1 MLTEPISSIEVA
13 LDEPFAGNRPDY
25 TAEFPSGANY
35 YSDDYS
41 NDYYLNDIVWRDLT
55 SGSYLYAGSGVFQAG
70 HEYEV
75 TINLTPESGY
85 LFSGSAAVELNG
97 QSVQADVFEDGAMI
111 VYSFPPAEEPQ
122 PISSVDVVLY
132 VPAAGEEPDYEAW
145 IAGYPCDVEQYTA
158 GNVLNGVAWSDVT
171 GERFYLDP
179 GEDLFEAGH
188 VYQVSVNL
196 VPWNGFK
203 FTSDTKV
210 SVNEEEAELRV
221 TEYGEYYLVYTFP
234 PALEIQPITSVS
246 VTLDAPAVGARP
258 DYTAEFPSG
267 AHYYSNEFA
276 EWGYLNDIIWRDM
289 TDEVD
294 LRPGTDVF
302 LAGHSYQVTVYLT
315 AEYGYTFPS
324 EDEISA
330 ALNGIDVSCNVL
342 FGQLNLSC
350 VFPPLAD
357 VTRGDV
363 NLDGKV
369 DAADLTVLARH
380 VAGISFLTDPQAL
393 SNADVTG
400 EGGISASDLTKL
412 ARFVAHIEDEL

>member
-1 MLTEPISSIEVA
+1 
-13 LDEPFAGNRPDY
+13 
-25 TAEFPSGANY
+25 
-35 YSDDYS
+35 
-41 NDYYLNDIVWRDLT
+41 
-55 SGSYLYAGSGVFQAG
+55 
-70 HEYEV
+70 
-75 TINLTPESGY
+75 
-85 LFSGSAAVELNG
+85 
-97 QSVQADVFEDGAMI
+97 
-111 VYSFPPAEEPQ
+111 
-122 PISSVDVVLY
+122 
-132 VPAAGEEPDYEAW
+132 
-145 IAGYPCDVEQYTA
+145 
-158 GNVLNGVAWSDVT
+158 
-171 GERFYLDP
+171 
-179 GEDLFEAGH
+179 
-188 VYQVSVNL
+188 
-196 VPWNGFK
+196 
-203 FTSDTKV
+203 
-210 SVNEEEAELRV
+210 VNEEEAELRV

-289 TDEVD
+289 TDEVY
-294 LRPGTDVF
+294 LLPGTDVF

-350 VFPPLAD
+350 VVPPLAD

>member
-1 MLTEPISSIEVA
+1 M
-13 LDEPFAGNRPDY
+13 
-25 TAEFPSGANY
+25 
-35 YSDDYS
+35 
-41 NDYYLNDIVWRDLT
+41 
-55 SGSYLYAGSGVFQAG
+55 
-70 HEYEV
+70 
-75 TINLTPESGY
+75 
-85 LFSGSAAVELNG
+85 
-97 QSVQADVFEDGAMI
+97 
-111 VYSFPPAEEPQ
+111 
-122 PISSVDVVLY
+122 
-132 VPAAGEEPDYEAW
+132 
-145 IAGYPCDVEQYTA
+145 
-158 GNVLNGVAWSDVT
+158 AWSDVT
-171 GERFYLDP
+171 GERFLLDP

-276 EWGYLNDIIWRDM
+276 EWGYLNDIVWRDM
-289 TDEVD
+289 TDEVY
-294 LRPGTDVF
+294 LLPGTDVF

-315 AEYGYTFPS
+315 ARDGYSFTDSTTATINGGGGSFEYEYL
-324 EDEISA
+324 EDSGQFFISYA
-330 ALNGIDVSCNVL
+330 
-342 FGQLNLSC
+342 
-350 VFPPLAD
+350 FPPLAD